1 MFHLQRSKSITQSP
15 IFRFKFPNFPATQS
29 RLLNTLSSLFSRCKS
44 RQQLEQIHARFVLH
58 GFHQNPTLS
67 CKLIDCY
74 ANFGL
79 LNVSHHVFNSIID
92 PNSTLYNAILRNLT
106 RFGEYERTLLVYRE
120 MVAKSMHPDEQTYPF
135 VLQSCC
141 CLSNVE
147 FGKNIHGCLIKL
159 GVDSYDTV
167 VTVLAEM
174 YGKCIDFENAHQLFD
189 KMSVKDLD
197 CWSSLI
203 SEAPQNGNGDEISL
217 LLGRMKSEPLVT
229 DSLTFINLLRSISG
243 LSSIQL
249 AKIVHCIAI
258 VSNLCGDLL
267 VDTAVL
273 SLYSKL
279 GSLVDARKLFEKMP
293 EKDRVVWNIM
303 IAAYA
308 REGRPMECL
317 ELFESM
323 ARSGIRAD
331 LFTALPVI
339 SSISQLKCADWGKQT
354 HANIL
359 RNGSDSQVSVHN
371 SLIDMYCECNSLES
385 ACKIFNS
392 VTNKTVISWSA
403 MIKGNVKHGYP
414 LIALSLFFMMKSDG
428 IQADFITVIN
438 IMPAFVDIGAL
449 ENVKYLHGYS
459 LKLALTSL
467 PSLNTALL
475 ITYAKCGCIE
485 MAQRLFEEERVNDKD
500 LIMWNSMIS
509 AHANHGDWSQ
519 CFKLYN
525 QMKCS
530 NSNPDQVT
538 FLGLL
543 TACVNSG
550 LVEKGKEF
558 FKEMIESYSCQPSQ
572 EHYAC
577 MVNLLGRAGLINEA
591 GELVRNMPIKP
602 DARVWGPLLSACK
615 LHPGSKL
622 AEFAAEKLIDMEPK
636 NAGNYILLSNI
647 YAAAGKWD
655 GVAKMRS
662 FLRDKGLKKTPGCS
676 WLEING
682 RVAEFRV
689 ADRTH
694 PRAEDIYAIL
704 GNLELDIKEAKEMS
718 PEKLGTLL

>member
-1 MFHLQRSKSITQSP
+1 MY
-15 IFRFKFPNFPATQS
+15 
-29 RLLNTLSSLFSRCKS
+29 
-44 RQQLEQIHARFVLH
+44 QQ
-58 GFHQNPTLS
+58 
-67 CKLIDCY
+67 
-74 ANFGL
+74 
-79 LNVSHHVFNSIID
+79 
-92 PNSTLYNAILRNLT
+92 
-106 RFGEYERTLLVYRE
+106 
-120 MVAKSMHPDEQTYPF
+120 MVAKSMYPDEETYPF
-135 VLQSCC
+135 VLRSCC
-141 CLSNVE
+141 SFASVE
-147 FGKNIHGCLIKL
+147 FGKTVHGCLVKL
-159 GVDSYDTV
+159 GVDLYDSVATA
-167 VTVLAEM
+167 LAEM
-174 YGKCIDFENAHQLFD
+174 YGKCIGLSGHQLFD
-189 KMSVKDLD
+189 KMSVRDLV
-197 CWSSLI
+197 CGSSLI
-203 SEAPQNGNGDEISL
+203 PEGSQNGNGDEIFRL
-217 LLGRMKSEPLVT
+217 FGRMRTEQLVP
-229 DSLTFINLLRSISG
+229 DSLTFINLLRHIAG

-249 AKIVHCIAI
+249 AKIVHCIVI
-258 VSNLCGDLL
+258 VSNLCGDLI
-267 VDTAVL
+267 VNTAVL

-279 GSLVDARKLFEKMP
+279 GSLVDARKLFDKMS
-293 EKDRVVWNIM
+293 ERDLVVWNIM
-303 IAAYA
+303 IATYA
-308 REGRPMECL
+308 REGKPMECL
-317 ELFESM
+317 QLFESM
-323 ARSGIRAD
+323 ARLGIRAD

-339 SSISQLKCADWGKQT
+339 SSISQLKCVDWGKQT
-354 HANIL
+354 HAHIL

-371 SLIDMYCECNSLES
+371 SLIDMYCECNFLDS
-385 ACKIFNS
+385 ACKIFNWM
-392 VTNKTVISWSA
+392 TDKTVISWSA
-403 MIKGNVKHGYP
+403 MIKGYVKHGQS
-414 LIALSLFFMMKSDG
+414 LVALSLFSWMKSGG

-438 IMPAFVDIGAL
+438 ILPAFVHIGVL

-459 LKLALTSL
+459 MKLGLTSL

-485 MAQRLFEEERVNDKD
+485 MAQRLFEEERIDDKD

-530 NSNPDQVT
+530 NSKPDQVT

-558 FKEMIESYSCQPSQ
+558 FKEMIEIYGCQPNQ

-615 LHPGSKL
+615 QHPGSKL
-622 AEFAAEKLIDMEPK
+622 AEFAAKKLVDMEPK

-662 FLRDKGLKKTPGCS
+662 FLRNKGLKKTPGCS

-682 RVAEFRV
+682 HVTEFRV
-689 ADRTH
+689 ADQTH
-694 PRAEDIYAIL
+694 PRADDIYTIL
-704 GNLELDIKEAKEMS
+704 RNLELEIKEAREERSVKEV
-718 PEKLGTLL
+718 GNLLLLL